1 MLGETELP
9 PALAEP
15 LKLLHDTKGDNALA
29 EQLESVLPHINTSAE
44 KLATAMQLIQ
54 AHYPA
59 QADSEVPSWLQQCL
73 E

>member
-1 MLGETELP
+1 MAP
-9 PALAEP
+9 NLAESVRYI
-15 LKLLHDTKGDNALA
+15 HGAIGNNALA
-29 EQLESVLPHINTSAE
+29 EQLETILPHIDTSAE

-54 AHYPA
+54 AHYPT

>member
-1 MLGETELP
+1 MLGDIELP
-9 PALAEP
+9 PELTEP
-15 LKLLHDTKGDNALA
+15 LKLLRDTRGDNALA
-29 EQLESVLPHINTSAE
+29 DQLELVLPHINSSAE

-59 QADSEVPSWLQQCL
+59 QADLEVPQWLQECL